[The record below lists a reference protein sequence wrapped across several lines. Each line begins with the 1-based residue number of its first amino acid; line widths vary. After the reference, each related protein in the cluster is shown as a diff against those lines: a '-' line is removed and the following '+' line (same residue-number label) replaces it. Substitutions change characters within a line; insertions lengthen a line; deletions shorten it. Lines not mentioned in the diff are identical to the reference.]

1 MYCSSEEQIDSID
14 WCMDTM
20 QLGSNPFWFGIYAQ
34 NLDALD
40 AVYTEKAV
48 IPNWHHGEGDN
59 LRLLEPGYPRRM
71 LVTSLGNSIPTC
83 IIFFFV

>member
-1 MYCSSEEQIDSID
+1 M
-14 WCMDTM
+14 
-20 QLGSNPFWFGIYAQ
+20 PFTQ
-34 NLDALD
+34 
-40 AVYTEKAV
+40 EKAV

-83 IIFFFV
+83 IIFFLFNLLS